1 MWNTAKTVFL
11 LGLLSVAF
19 VLVGDLWGGLDGAA
33 LMLVFAGALN
43 LGAWFFSDSIV
54 LRTSGA
60 EEIPDDPDLNWIKD
74 EVAELARAAEMPT
87 PRVYWV
93 PRERSPNAFATGR
106 SPSKGVVAVTRGLL
120 ETLDRRQVRAVLAH
134 ELGHIKHRDTLTSA
148 IAGTMAG
155 AITFMARAML
165 YSRKRHPLMLVV
177 ALVAPL
183 FAVVLRMAVSRSREY
198 EADRRAAAITGDPE
212 GLAQALEV
220 IAFNSERRPMQTGN
234 VSTHY
239 ISSSAFGGS
248 MIARMF
254 STHPPIDERVK
265 RLRALSRD

>member
-19 VLVGDLWGGLDGAA
+19 VLIGDLWGGLEGAA
-33 LMLVFAGALN
+33 LMLVIAGVLN
-43 LGAWFFSDSIV
+43 LGAWFFSDTIV
-54 LRTSGA
+54 LKTSGA
-60 EEIPDDPDLNWIKD
+60 QEIPDDPELNWIKE
-74 EVAELARAAEMPT
+74 EVAELAQAADMPV

-93 PRERSPNAFATGR
+93 PGERSPNAFATGR

-165 YSRKRHPLMLVV
+165 YSRKKHPLMLVV

-183 FAVVLRMAVSRSREY
+183 FAVMLRMAVSRSREY
-198 EADRRAAAITGDPE
+198 EADRRAASITEDPE

-220 IAFNSERRPMQTGN
+220 IAFNAQRKPMQTGN

-239 ISSSAFGGS
+239 LSSSAFGGG
-248 MIARMF
+248 MVAKMF
-254 STHPPIDERVK
+254 STHPPTEERVK
-265 RLRALSRD
+265 RLRALAQG